1 MATKTA
7 ILSKFTAGAAAR
19 SKWAKPL
26 VAELIDVTTFN
37 NSVNNKFAKA
47 ANLKLDESDDRQTTL
62 IASPDDAKIWK
73 KKQECL
79 YLFLRNNEVMK
90 IGGTRT
96 GMKERFSSYLCG
108 HCVPERLA
116 KRTGKPFPGKMSVT
130 NAHLYH
136 TIEKGL
142 LEGERWEIWTWIL
155 PPLTVNINI
164 FDEEVEV
171 IAQTYH
177 AYESVTM
184 KKFKNLAGHIP
195 QLCNNSDPGY

>member
-1 MATKTA
+1 MASKTTL
-7 ILSKFTAGAAAR
+7 LSKFAAGAAAR

-26 VAELIDVTTFN
+26 LAETIDVTAFN
-37 NSVNNKFAKA
+37 NSINNKFAKA
-47 ANLKLDESDDRQTTL
+47 ANLKLDESNDRRTTI
-62 IASPDDAKIWK
+62 IASPDDKKIWK

-79 YLFLRNNEVMK
+79 YLFVRNNEVMK

-96 GMKERFSSYLCG
+96 GMEKRFSSYLCG
-108 HCVPERLA
+108 HCVPERMA
-116 KRTGKPFPGKMSVT
+116 KRTGEPFPGKMSVT

-142 LEGERWEIWTWIL
+142 LEGEHWEIWTWML

-164 FDEEVEV
+164 FDEEVAV

-184 KKFKNLAGHIP
+184 KKFKTLFGHIP